1 MEALQ
6 DQSSNH
12 ASKQTFDL
20 AFQPSNPLQ
29 DFKSVFL
36 PIVVPLSSRMR
47 EISPPMEALPMGALT
62 EHRIRQ
68 LAIAIQQ
75 MDSDVASRLL
85 DHLPESLA
93 NRIRVQFGS
102 LESITPDEQRLAI
115 ETVEELLLSNESM
128 VPEKAISQETEFSI
142 EEYPIEAIVEVLS
155 RERPIVIATI
165 LRSLP
170 SRLGQSI
177 VPHLDLVTAKESLDW
192 MSRLDAAPARVL
204 DGVLS
209 EFYNQVQS
217 VGSKIETQH
226 QGQEKVRELLSV
238 LHAANPTQQQGLS
251 DQSTAMQPKALR
263 GHGISLTESSKDSV
277 LSSEP
282 SSPFVIPL
290 NRKTSREE
298 AIEVLLNLD
307 DLDLLRVLYSHN
319 AQDVKRFLAGANK
332 AMRMRIEKLTPRQAL
347 KKLRREL
354 ASATIT
360 DEKTWQELASQ
371 FVQTALELT
380 KTEPSNE
387 EFRVS
392 A

>member
-1 MEALQ
+1 
-6 DQSSNH
+6 
-12 ASKQTFDL
+12 
-20 AFQPSNPLQ
+20 
-29 DFKSVFL
+29 
-36 PIVVPLSSRMR
+36 MR
-47 EISPPMEALPMGALT
+47 EIRPPMEALPMGALT

-75 MDSDVASRLL
+75 MDSDDASRLL

-93 NRIRVQFGS
+93 LRIRSQFAS
-102 LESITPDEQRLAI
+102 LENITPDEQRLAI
-115 ETVEELLLSNESM
+115 ETVEALLQSDYSM
-128 VPEKAISQETEFSI
+128 VPEKATSKEVDFSI
-142 EEYPIEAIVEVLS
+142 EDYPIEAIVEVLS
-155 RERPIVIATI
+155 LERPIVIATI

-177 VPHLDLVTAKESLDW
+177 VPRLNLDKAKESLDW
-192 MSRLDAAPARVL
+192 MSRLDATPARVL

-209 EFYNQVQS
+209 EFYQQVQS

-238 LHAANPTQQQGLS
+238 LDAANPAQQHGFSEQL
-251 DQSTAMQPKALR
+251 TAMQPMVLR
-263 GHGISLTESSKDSV
+263 GHGIRVTENSKDST
-277 LSSEP
+277 LSLES

-298 AIEVLLNLD
+298 ALEVLLKLD
-307 DLDLLRVLYSHN
+307 DLDLLRVLYRHS
-319 AQDVKRFLAGANK
+319 AEDVKRFLAGANK

-354 ASATIT
+354 ASASII
-360 DEKTWQELASQ
+360 DEKTWQELAGR
-371 FVQTALELT
+371 FVQTAIEMT
-380 KTEPSNE
+380 KPEPSNE
-387 EFRVS
+387 AFRVS

>member
-1 MEALQ
+1 
-6 DQSSNH
+6 
-12 ASKQTFDL
+12 
-20 AFQPSNPLQ
+20 
-29 DFKSVFL
+29 
-36 PIVVPLSSRMR
+36 MR
-47 EISPPMEALPMGALT
+47 EIRPPMEALPMGALT

-75 MDSDVASRLL
+75 MDSDDASRLL

-93 NRIRVQFGS
+93 LRIRSQFAS
-102 LESITPDEQRLAI
+102 LENITPDEQRLAI
-115 ETVEELLLSNESM
+115 ETVEALLQSDCSM
-128 VPEKAISQETEFSI
+128 VPEKATSKEVDFSI
-142 EEYPIEAIVEVLS
+142 EDYPIEAIVEVLS
-155 RERPIVIATI
+155 LERPIVIATI

-177 VPHLDLVTAKESLDW
+177 VPRLNLDKAKESLDW
-192 MSRLDAAPARVL
+192 MSRLDATPARVL

-209 EFYNQVQS
+209 EFYHQVQS

-238 LHAANPTQQQGLS
+238 LDAANPAQQHGFSEQLS
-251 DQSTAMQPKALR
+251 AMQPMVLR
-263 GHGISLTESSKDSV
+263 GHGIRVTESSKDST
-277 LSSEP
+277 LSPEP

-298 AIEVLLNLD
+298 ALEVLLKLD
-307 DLDLLRVLYSHN
+307 DLDLLRVLYRHS
-319 AQDVKRFLAGANK
+319 AEDVKRFLAGANK

-354 ASATIT
+354 ASVSII
-360 DEKTWQELASQ
+360 DEKTWQELAGR
-371 FVQTALELT
+371 FVQTAIEMT
-380 KTEPSNE
+380 KPEPSNE
-387 EFRVS
+387 AFRVS